1 MLHLVFN
8 ESAVPVLQ
16 AAMELDESLQAEI
29 ILIEDDYSLGEI
41 ENIYTG
47 EGREARKEWWRNF
60 SKTAVADKD
69 NEDINDSQTI
79 AQLVGRLRREAEEI
93 VWVWAAQNSRDVC
106 GYYWVLNY
114 LKEFQGRIFILY
126 LNNLPFINEKGSIF
140 YPDQL
145 SEILPSEFLKAKKL
159 AREITPSEFEV
170 DPDEWTKLVNE
181 NAAVRLLEGGKKIK
195 SVGEDFFDAE
205 LKKII
210 TADWQKAGKVLQQFL
225 TKNHPKIAEAFLL
238 YRLKSLA
245 VSGEYDV
252 QGKTESRKDF
262 EIKKAV

>member
-1 MLHLVFN
+1 MFHLVFN
-8 ESAVPVLQ
+8 ETSVPVLQ
-16 AAMELDESLQAEI
+16 SAMELDETLQAEI
-29 ILIEDDYSLGEI
+29 ILIEDDYSLGAI

-47 EGREARKEWWRNF
+47 EGKEARKEWWQNF

-69 NEDINDSQTI
+69 IETLNDSQTI
-79 AQLVGRLRREAEEI
+79 AQLVGRLRREPEET
-93 VWVWAAQNSRDVC
+93 VWIWAAQNSRDVC

-145 SEILPSEFLKAKKL
+145 GDILPSEFLKAKKL

-181 NAAVRLLEGGKKIK
+181 SSAIRLLEGGKKVK
-195 SVGEDFFDAE
+195 SAEQEYFDAD
-205 LKKII
+205 LKKYI
-210 TADWQKAGKVLQQFL
+210 TADWQKAAKVLQQFHL
-225 TKNHPKIAEAFLL
+225 KNQQKISEAFLL

-245 VSGEYDV
+245 ATEGYDV
-252 QGKTESRKDF
+252 QGKVESRKDF